1 MKSIDTTLAEA
12 ARNVVEHC
20 LGIQAGEV
28 VSIVTDSADSDRIE
42 IAQALWE
49 VTRAKG
55 AEVILAQMLP
65 RKNSGEEPPAPIAQL
80 MAESNVVLCPTTK
93 SLSHT
98 QARRIASARG
108 VRIASLPRITK
119 EIVLRCLTADYG
131 GIAALTK
138 RVAEKLSR
146 GSKFKVESE
155 LGTSLELE
163 RQGRS
168 VGADTGLLTQPGDFG
183 NLPAGEAFFAP
194 MEGTTNG
201 KIVFDGS
208 VADIG
213 ILAEPIE
220 LQVEGGI
227 ARIVSTSAAS
237 QELDRYLSAYRPD
250 AYNIAELGVGTNGLA
265 IVSGYILE
273 DEKVLGTVH
282 IALGNNAGMGG
293 TVNVPIHLD
302 GLIRNATLYV
312 DGELMLDNGR
322 LVIGPEPDWTGG
334 GSAF

>member
-1 MKSIDTTLAEA
+1 MKPIDTALAQA

-28 VSIVTDSADSDRIE
+28 VSIVTDSADPDRIE
-42 IAQALWE
+42 IARAFWE
-49 VTRAKG
+49 EARAKG
-55 AEVILAQMLP
+55 ADVILAEMLP
-65 RKNSGEEPPAPIAQL
+65 RKNSGEEPPAPIARL

-108 VRIASLPRITK
+108 ARIASLPRITK
-119 EIVLRCLTADYG
+119 EMVIRCLTADYG
-131 GIAALTK
+131 SIAALTR

-146 GSKFKVESE
+146 GSKFKVESA

-163 RQGRS
+163 RQGRF
-168 VGADTGLLTQPGDFG
+168 VDADTGLLTQRGEFG

-194 MEGTTNG
+194 MEATANG

-208 VADIG
+208 VADLG
-213 ILAEPIE
+213 KLAEPIE
-220 LQVEGGI
+220 LQVEHGI
-227 ARIVSTSAAS
+227 ARIVSTSAAA
-237 QELDRYLSAYRPD
+237 QQLDRYLSAHRPD
-250 AYNIAELGVGTNGLA
+250 AYNIAELGVGTNDRA
-265 IVSGYILE
+265 IVSGNILE

-293 TVNVPIHLD
+293 TVSVPIHLD

-312 DGELMLDNGR
+312 DGEVILDKGT
-322 LVIGPEPDWTGG
+322 LVISPEPGQ
-334 GSAF
+334 

>member
-1 MKSIDTTLAEA
+1 MKPIGTALAQA
-12 ARNVVEHC
+12 ARNVAEHC
-20 LGIQAGEV
+20 LGIQAGEI
-28 VSIVTDSADSDRIE
+28 VSIITDNADPDRIE
-42 IAQALWE
+42 IARAFWE
-49 VTRAKG
+49 EARGKG
-55 AEVILAQMLP
+55 AEVILAEMLA

-80 MAESNVVLCPTTK
+80 MAASNVVLCPTTK

-98 QARRIASARG
+98 QARRNASARG
-108 VRIASLPRITK
+108 ARIASLPGLTK
-119 EIVLRCLTADYG
+119 EMVIRCLTADYG
-131 GIAALTK
+131 SIAALTK
-138 RVAEKLSR
+138 RVAEKLNR
-146 GSKFKVESE
+146 GSTFKVESE

-163 RQGRS
+163 RRGRV

-194 MEGTTNG
+194 MEGTANG

-208 VADIG
+208 VADLG
-213 ILAEPIE
+213 KLTEPIE
-220 LQVEGGI
+220 LEVEHGI

-237 QELDRYLSAYRPD
+237 RELDRYLSAHGPA
-250 AYNIAELGVGTNGLA
+250 AYNIAELGVGTNDQA

-273 DEKVLGTVH
+273 DEKVLSTVH

-312 DGELMLDNGR
+312 DGELIMDKGKLA
-322 LVIGPEPDWTGG
+322 E
-334 GSAF
+334 

>member
-1 MKSIDTTLAEA
+1 MKPIDTELAQA

-28 VSIVTDSADSDRIE
+28 VSIVTDSADPDRIE
-42 IAQALWE
+42 IARAFWE
-49 VTRAKG
+49 EARVKG
-55 AEVILAQMLP
+55 AEVILAEMLP

-80 MAESNVVLCPTTK
+80 MAESKVFLCPTTK

-98 QARRIASARG
+98 QARRNASARG
-108 VRIASLPRITK
+108 ARGASLPTITK
-119 EIVLRCLTADYG
+119 EMVVRCLTADYG

-146 GSKFKVESE
+146 GSNFKVQSE
-155 LGTSLELE
+155 LGTNLELE

-168 VGADTGLLTQPGDFG
+168 VRADTGLLTQPGNFG

-194 MEGTTNG
+194 MEGTANG
-201 KIVFDGS
+201 KIIFDGS
-208 VADIG
+208 VADVG

-220 LQVEGGI
+220 LQVEGGV
-227 ARIVSTSAAS
+227 ARIVSTSEAA
-237 QELDRYLSAYRPD
+237 QELERCLSVHGPK
-250 AYNIAELGVGTNGLA
+250 AYNIAELGVGTNDRA
-265 IVSGYILE
+265 IVSGEILE

-312 DGELMLDNGR
+312 DGELVLDKGK
-322 LVIGPEPDWTGG
+322 LVIGPELD
-334 GSAF
+334 SR

>member
-1 MKSIDTTLAEA
+1 MDTALAQA
-12 ARNVVEHC
+12 ARNVVENC
-20 LGIQAGEV
+20 LGVQAGEV
-28 VSIVTDSADSDRIE
+28 VSIVTDSADSDRVE
-42 IAQALWE
+42 IARAFWE
-49 VTRAKG
+49 EARAKG
-55 AEVILAQMLP
+55 AEVILAEMLP
-65 RKNSGEEPPAPIAQL
+65 RKNSGEEPPGPFAQL
-80 MAESNVVLCPTTK
+80 MAASNVVLCPTTK

-98 QARRIASARG
+98 QGRRNASARG
-108 VRIASLPRITK
+108 ARIASLPGITK
-119 EIVLRCLTADYG
+119 EMVVRCLTADYG
-131 GIAALTK
+131 SIAVLTK

-146 GSKFKVESE
+146 GSTFKVESE

-163 RQGRS
+163 RRGRA

-194 MEGTTNG
+194 IEGTANG

-208 VADIG
+208 VADLG
-213 ILAEPIE
+213 KLTEPIE
-220 LQVEGGI
+220 LQVEHGI

-237 QELDRYLSAYRPD
+237 QELDRSLSSHGPD
-250 AYNIAELGVGTNGLA
+250 AYNIAELGVGTNDRA

-273 DEKVLGTVH
+273 DEKVLSTVH

-312 DGELMLDNGR
+312 DGELMMDKGT
-322 LVIGPEPDWTGG
+322 LVE
-334 GSAF
+334 

>member
-1 MKSIDTTLAEA
+1 MNATDTALAEA

-20 LGIQAGEV
+20 LGIQAGEI
-28 VSIVTDSADSDRIE
+28 VSIVTDSGDPERIE
-42 IAQALWE
+42 IARAFWEQA
-49 VTRAKG
+49 RAKG
-55 AEVILAQMLP
+55 AEVILVEMLP
-65 RKNSGEEPPAPIAQL
+65 RKTSGEEPPAPIAQL
-80 MAESNVVLCPTTK
+80 MAESTVVLCPTTK

-98 QARRIASARG
+98 KARRNASARG
-108 VRIASLPRITK
+108 ARIASLPTITK
-119 EIVLRCLTADYG
+119 EMVVRCLMADYG
-131 GIAALTK
+131 NIAALTK

-163 RQGRS
+163 RQGRT
-168 VGADTGLLTQPGDFG
+168 VRADTGLLTQPGDVG

-208 VADIG
+208 VADLG
-213 ILAEPIE
+213 KLAEPIE
-220 LQVEGGI
+220 LEVERGV

-237 QELDRYLSAYRPD
+237 QRLEGYLAAQGPD
-250 AYNIAELGVGTNGLA
+250 AYNIAELGVGTNDRA
-265 IVSGYILE
+265 IVSGEILE

-293 TVNVPIHLD
+293 TINVPIHLD

-312 DGELMLDNGR
+312 DGKLVLDKGT
-322 LVIGPEPDWTGG
+322 LVD
-334 GSAF
+334 

>member
-1 MKSIDTTLAEA
+1 MKSVDAALAQA
-12 ARNVVEHC
+12 ARNVVGHC
-20 LGIQAGEV
+20 LGIQPGEV
-28 VSIVTDSADSDRIE
+28 VSVVTDSADPDRIE
-42 IAQALWE
+42 IARAFWE
-49 VTRAKG
+49 EARAKG
-55 AEVILAQMLP
+55 AEVILVEMLP
-65 RKNSGEEPPAPIAQL
+65 RQNSGEEPPAAIAQL

-108 VRIASLPRITK
+108 ARIASLPTITK
-119 EIVLRCLTADYG
+119 EMVLRCLAADYG
-131 GIAALTK
+131 SIAALTK
-138 RVAEKLSR
+138 RVAAKLSG

-155 LGTSLELE
+155 LGTNLELE
-163 RQGRS
+163 RQGRT

-208 VADIG
+208 VADLG
-213 ILAEPIE
+213 LLAESIE
-220 LQVEGGI
+220 LQVERGV
-227 ARIVSTSAAS
+227 ARIVSTSEAARK
-237 QELDRYLSAYRPD
+237 LDRYLSAHGPK
-250 AYNIAELGVGTNGLA
+250 AYNIAELGVGTNDRA
-265 IVSGYILE
+265 IVSGDILE

-282 IALGNNAGMGG
+282 VALGNNAGMGG

-312 DGELMLDNGR
+312 DGELVLNKGTLR
-322 LVIGPEPDWTGG
+322 I
-334 GSAF
+334 

>member
-1 MKSIDTTLAEA
+1 MKPIGTALTQA
-12 ARNVVEHC
+12 ARNVVENC

-28 VSIVTDSADSDRIE
+28 VSIVTDSADPDRIE
-42 IAQALWE
+42 IARAFWE
-49 VTRAKG
+49 EARGKE
-55 AEVILAQMLP
+55 AEVILAEMLP

-80 MAESNVVLCPTTK
+80 MSESHVVLCPTTR

-98 QARRIASARG
+98 QARRKASARG
-108 VRIASLPRITK
+108 ARIASLPGITK
-119 EIVLRCLTADYG
+119 EMVIRCLTADYG
-131 GIAALTK
+131 SIAALTN

-146 GSKFKVESE
+146 GSAFKVESE
-155 LGTSLELE
+155 LGTSLVLE
-163 RQGRS
+163 RRGRA
-168 VGADTGLLTQPGDFG
+168 VGADTGVLTQPGDFG

-194 MEGTTNG
+194 IEGTSNG

-208 VADIG
+208 VADLG
-213 ILAEPIE
+213 KLTEPIE
-220 LQVEGGI
+220 LQVEHGI

-237 QELDRYLSAYRPD
+237 QELDRYLSAHGPA
-250 AYNIAELGVGTNGLA
+250 AYNIAELGVGTNDRA

-273 DEKVLGTVH
+273 DEKVLSTVH

-312 DGELMLDNGR
+312 DGELMMDKGT
-322 LVIGPEPDWTGG
+322 LVE
-334 GSAF
+334 

>member
-1 MKSIDTTLAEA
+1 MKPIDTALAQA

-20 LGIQAGEV
+20 LGIQSGEI
-28 VSIVTDSADSDRIE
+28 VSIVTDSADPDRIE
-42 IAQALWE
+42 IARAFWE
-49 VTRAKG
+49 EARAKG
-55 AEVILAQMLP
+55 ADAILVEMLP

-108 VRIASLPRITK
+108 ARIASLPTITK
-119 EIVLRCLTADYG
+119 EMVIRCLTADYES
-131 GIAALTK
+131 IAALTR
-138 RVAEKLSR
+138 RVAERLSR
-146 GSKFKVESE
+146 GSKFRVESE

-163 RQGRS
+163 RQDRT
-168 VGADTGLLTQPGDFG
+168 VGADTGLLTQAGDMG

-194 MEGTTNG
+194 MEGTATG

-208 VADIG
+208 VADVG
-213 ILAEPIE
+213 KLAEPIE
-220 LQVEGGI
+220 LQVEHGI
-227 ARIVSTSAAS
+227 ARIVSTSAAA
-237 QELDRYLSAYRPD
+237 QELNRNLSAHGPD
-250 AYNIAELGVGTNGLA
+250 AYNIAELGVGTNDRA

-273 DEKVLGTVH
+273 DEKVLSTVH

-293 TVNVPIHLD
+293 KVNVPIHLD

-312 DGELMLDNGR
+312 DGELVLDKGR
-322 LVIGPEPDWTGG
+322 LVDWLAAPAGQTLR
-334 GSAF
+334 

>member
-1 MKSIDTTLAEA
+1 MKPIDTALAQA

-28 VSIVTDSADSDRIE
+28 VSIVTDSADPDRIE
-42 IAQALWE
+42 IARAFWE
-49 VTRAKG
+49 EARAKG
-55 AEVILAQMLP
+55 AEVILVEMSP
-65 RKNSGEEPPAPIAQL
+65 RKNSGEEPPAPIGQL

-108 VRIASLPRITK
+108 ARIASLPTITK
-119 EIVLRCLTADYG
+119 EMVLRCLMADYSS
-131 GIAALTK
+131 IAALTK
-138 RVAEKLSR
+138 RVAAKLSR

-155 LGTSLELE
+155 RGTSLELE
-163 RQGRS
+163 RQGRT
-168 VGADTGLLTQPGDFG
+168 VGADTGLLTQRGDFG

-194 MEGTTNG
+194 VEGTTNG

-208 VADIG
+208 VADLG

-220 LQVEGGI
+220 LQVERGV
-227 ARIVSTSAAS
+227 ARIVSTSEPAR
-237 QELDRYLSAYRPD
+237 ELDRYLSPHGPD
-250 AYNIAELGVGTNGLA
+250 AYNIAELGVGTNDRA
-265 IVSGYILE
+265 IVSGDILE

-312 DGELMLDNGR
+312 DGELLLDNGT
-322 LVIGPEPDWTGG
+322 LVISPEPD
-334 GSAF
+334 SR

>member
-1 MKSIDTTLAEA
+1 MEPIDAALAQA

-20 LGIQAGEV
+20 LGIQAGELV
-28 VSIVTDSADSDRIE
+28 AIVTDSADPERIE
-42 IAQALWE
+42 IARAFWE
-49 VTRAKG
+49 AARVKG
-55 AEVILAQMLP
+55 AEVILAEMLP
-65 RKNSGEEPPAPIAQL
+65 RKNSGEEPPVPIAQL

-108 VRIASLPRITK
+108 ARIASLPTITK
-119 EIVLRCLTADYG
+119 EMVVRCLTADYG
-131 GIAALTK
+131 SIAALTK
-138 RVAEKLSR
+138 RVTEKLSR

-163 RQGRS
+163 RQDRT
-168 VGADTGLLTQPGDFG
+168 VRADTGLLTQRGDFG

-194 MEGTTNG
+194 MEGTANG

-213 ILAEPIE
+213 KLAEPIE
-220 LQVEGGI
+220 LQVKNGI
-227 ARIVSTSAAS
+227 ARIVSTSAAA
-237 QELDRYLSAYRPD
+237 QELKRHLSAHGPD
-250 AYNIAELGVGTNGLA
+250 AYNIAELGVGTNDRA
-265 IVSGYILE
+265 IVSGNILE
-273 DEKVLGTVH
+273 DEKVLSTVH

-302 GLIRNATLYV
+302 GLVRNATLHV
-312 DGELMLDNGR
+312 DGELLLDRGT
-322 LVIGPEPDWTGG
+322 LVD
-334 GSAF
+334 